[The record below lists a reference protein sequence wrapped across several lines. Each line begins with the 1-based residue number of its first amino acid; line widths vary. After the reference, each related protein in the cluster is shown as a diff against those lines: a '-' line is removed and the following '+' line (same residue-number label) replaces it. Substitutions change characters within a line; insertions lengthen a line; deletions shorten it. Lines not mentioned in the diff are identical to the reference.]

1 MTRFGT
7 LRPLRRIEGSTVELS
22 DDALVAACATG
33 DSAALGA
40 LIDRFQAPMYRF
52 VARLLGS
59 DRTERDD
66 LVQQTFV
73 EVARSAAR
81 FRQRS
86 TVRVWIFGI
95 AANLT
100 RNHIRTMV
108 RQRGLETRLAAVP
121 PLASSRPDEELAR
134 HQLVD
139 KLRLAL
145 AALPHPL
152 REALV
157 LCEVED
163 MTAAEAAKI
172 LGTRQGTVW
181 RRVHEARRELQ
192 AALAREDG

>member
-7 LRPLRRIEGSTVELS
+7 LRPLRRVEGSTVELT
-22 DDALVAACATG
+22 DEALVAACATG

-40 LIDRFQAPMYRF
+40 LIDRFQAPVYRL

-59 DRTERDD
+59 DGTERDD

-95 AANLT
+95 AANLA
-100 RNHIRTMV
+100 RNQIRSLI
-108 RQRGLETRLAAVP
+108 RQRKLETHLAALP
-121 PLASSRPDEELAR
+121 PLASMRADEQLERYEL
-134 HQLVD
+134 VG
-139 KLRLAL
+139 KLRVAL

-157 LCEVED
+157 LCEIEE
-163 MTAAEAAKI
+163 MTAAEAAAV

-181 RRVHEARRELQ
+181 RRVHEARQALR
-192 AALAREDG
+192 AALGQEDA